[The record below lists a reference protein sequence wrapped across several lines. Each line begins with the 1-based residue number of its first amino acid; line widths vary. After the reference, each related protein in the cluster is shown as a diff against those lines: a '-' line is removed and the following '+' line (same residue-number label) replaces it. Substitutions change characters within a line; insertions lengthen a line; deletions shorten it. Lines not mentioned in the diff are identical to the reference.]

1 METHPSKSNLRM
13 QTRVLQNT
21 AASLG
26 GRGISIVLSAG
37 ASILLARYL
46 GSERLG
52 QFGAIY
58 AYLGLF
64 TWITTLGIE
73 PVLVREISKE
83 RESASSLLH
92 TAIILTSLL
101 SIGALLATIWVA
113 PWAGFNDHLRTLLI
127 LAGLEFILIPFRLP
141 AIIFQVDLRQ
151 WYPATINVV
160 RQGVWFGIVIILWLA
175 GASLVYVIVGRLLA
189 TAVESSL
196 TWAYSRQFLSAGKRF
211 LRERSGKILLHSI
224 PIAFTTLLSMVYLR
238 IDQVMLHKM
247 ASDFVLGQYVASVRV
262 SELFEFLP
270 AALIVSMAPVLS
282 VSVDDPQRFHQY
294 TDKLFRYF
302 MIIACGICVFIS
314 AGSRLIVQ
322 VLYGKQF
329 LPASPLLAVL
339 IWSEIAVFFATVV
352 YNVLIAKNQQWLLP
366 IPTLV
371 GAAINVVLNLVL
383 IPKYDAAGAAW
394 ATLVSYTVAWTVV
407 LCFFKETR
415 AVIWQGLRF
424 ALPLTG
430 LAFFAV
436 GCSALVPTQS
446 IVRILVAS
454 GVFGLSIWLTNF
466 IESSDLTDAYMI
478 ARQSFRGN

>member
-1 METHPSKSNLRM
+1 M
-13 QTRVLQNT
+13 QTRVLRNT
-21 AASLG
+21 AALLG

-37 ASILLARYL
+37 ASVLLTRYL

-73 PVLVREISKE
+73 PVLIREISKE
-83 RESASSLLH
+83 RRSATSLLH
-92 TAIILTSLL
+92 TAIILASFL
-101 SIGALLATIWVA
+101 SIGALLAAILVA
-113 PWAGFNDHLRTLLI
+113 PWAGFNGHLRTILI
-127 LAGLEFILIPFRLP
+127 FAGVEFILIPFRLP

-160 RQGVWFGIVIILWLA
+160 RQGVWFGIVIILWLV
-175 GASLVYVIVGRLLA
+175 GASVFYVVLGRLLA

-211 LRERSGKILLHSI
+211 LRERSRKILLHSI
-224 PIAFTTLLSMVYLR
+224 PIAFTSLLSMVYLR

-247 ASDFVLGQYVASVRV
+247 ASDFVLGQYVASVKV

-282 VSVDDPQRFHQY
+282 VTVDEPQRFQDY

-302 MIIACGICVFIS
+302 MIMASGICVFIS
-314 AGSRLIVQ
+314 AGSGLIVR

-329 LPASPLLAVL
+329 SPAGPLLAVL

-352 YNVLIAKNQQWLLP
+352 YNVLIARNQQWLLP

-371 GAAINVVLNLVL
+371 GAAINVALNLVL
-383 IPKYDAAGAAW
+383 IPKYGAAGAAW
-394 ATLVSYTVAWTVV
+394 ATLVSYTVAWTAV

-415 AVIWQGLRF
+415 PVIWQGLRF
-424 ALPLTG
+424 ALPITG
-430 LAFFAV
+430 LALFAV
-436 GCSALVPTQS
+436 TSALFVSSNDIT
-446 IVRILVAS
+446 RILTS
-454 GVFGLSIWLTNF
+454 CILFGLSMWLTKL
-466 IESSDLTDAYMI
+466 IKRSDVTEASAVIRSS
-478 ARQSFRGN
+478 FGNN

>member
-1 METHPSKSNLRM
+1 METHPSKSKLRM

-37 ASILLARYL
+37 ASILLTRYL

-83 RESASSLLH
+83 RGSASSLLH
-92 TAIILTSLL
+92 TAILLTSLL
-101 SIGALLATIWVA
+101 SIGALLATILVA
-113 PWAGFNDHLRTLLI
+113 PWAGFSDHLRTLLI
-127 LAGLEFILIPFRLP
+127 FAGLEFILIPFRLP

-189 TAVESSL
+189 AAVESSL
-196 TWAYSRQFLSAGKRF
+196 TWAYSRQFLSAEKRF

-224 PIAFTTLLSMVYLR
+224 PIAFTSLLSMVYLR

-270 AALIVSMAPVLS
+270 AALILSMAPVLS
-282 VSVDDPQRFHQY
+282 VSVDEPHLFRDY

-302 MIIACGICVFIS
+302 MIMASGICVFIS
-314 AGSRLIVQ
+314 AGSGLIVR

-329 LPASPLLAVL
+329 LPA
-339 IWSEIAVFFATVV
+339 
-352 YNVLIAKNQQWLLP
+352 
-366 IPTLV
+366 
-371 GAAINVVLNLVL
+371 
-383 IPKYDAAGAAW
+383 
-394 ATLVSYTVAWTVV
+394 
-407 LCFFKETR
+407 
-415 AVIWQGLRF
+415 
-424 ALPLTG
+424 
-430 LAFFAV
+430 
-436 GCSALVPTQS
+436 
-446 IVRILVAS
+446 
-454 GVFGLSIWLTNF
+454 
-466 IESSDLTDAYMI
+466 
-478 ARQSFRGN
+478 